1 MQHDNKSF
9 QSKLVSGDS
18 IWIVGAT
25 GSGKTACL
33 IEQFEAWAETPRTW
47 QLQPTCLVFSAIGD
61 NRLTL
66 LDRISTATQARYPFD
81 AVTPIGFFQ
90 SEVLLFWPLLM
101 QQLGCQSQFPLRLRP
116 ETEQALAT
124 WLWQPAIASG
134 RLHQTGVNDYF
145 IVRRTLDLLQLA
157 AASGTPH
164 EQLPLIL
171 QEGFTDQVGP
181 PELWDCMGEVL
192 EHWWQWCLERGL
204 LTYGILTELYW
215 RYLLPQPTYQQHLQ
229 QRYRAVLV
237 DDVDE
242 YPAAARLLFEFFLD
256 QQIPIAFTFN
266 PVGAI
271 RLGLG
276 ADPSH
281 LAQLAQR
288 CRVES
293 LPSMSDQNLGTAWG
307 QTVVDCI
314 HNPLLLPELPHVIQ
328 VIQTVSKA
336 QLLRQTAE
344 TIATAIQSG
353 RVEPQEIAVVS
364 PNLDSITRYTL
375 QEILASQGIPLIS
388 LNAQQPLI
396 SSPLV
401 RALLTL
407 LALVYP
413 DLGYLVDRESVAE
426 MLVILSQ
433 AKMDPVRAGLLTD
446 YCFVP
451 NRTTPCLLPITQF
464 PRWDRLGHQASQ
476 AYSNLLQWL
485 DVQRNQQQQ
494 HLLSNPV
501 VLLDRAIQ
509 RFLAGGSELSYDKLT
524 ILRELME
531 TAQHYWEVEAR
542 LQQFERSE
550 QSVTTTVGQFIQLLR
565 DGTITADP
573 YPVRPAGK
581 ASQSVTL
588 ASIYQYRRARC
599 HHRWQFWFDAGSAFW
614 ATGGRTL
621 FGAPLLLRDRPN
633 RVWTATDELAANQ
646 DYLEREVIDLL
657 SRVTERVYL
666 CHCDLAVNG
675 QEQSGAL
682 MPLINAALPASEGA
696 LSDPGLHQP
705 QQRL

>member
-9 QSKLVSGDS
+9 QPRLVSDDS
-18 IWIVGAT
+18 IWIVGIT
-25 GSGKTACL
+25 GSGKTARL

-47 QLQPTCLVFSAIGD
+47 QPQPGCLVFSAIGD

-81 AVTPIGFFQ
+81 AATPIGFFQ
-90 SEVLLFWPLLM
+90 SEVMLFWPLLM
-101 QQLGCQSQFPLRLRP
+101 QQLGCQSQLPLRLRP

-124 WLWQPAIASG
+124 WLWQPDIQSG

-157 AASGTPH
+157 AVSGTPH

-171 QEGFTDQVGP
+171 QQGFTDQEGS
-181 PELWDCMGEVL
+181 PELWTCMGEVL
-192 EHWWQWCLERGL
+192 ERWWQWCLERGL

-215 RYLLPQPTYQQHLQ
+215 RYLLPHPTYQQHLK

-266 PVGAI
+266 PIGAI
-271 RLGLG
+271 RVGLG
-276 ADPSH
+276 ADPNY
-281 LAQLAQR
+281 LAELAQR

-293 LPSMSDQNLGTAWG
+293 LPDKPEQNLGTTWG

-314 HNPLLLPELPHVIQ
+314 RDPLLLPELPNLIQ

-344 TIATAIQSG
+344 TIATAVQSG
-353 RVEPQEIAVVS
+353 LVKPQEIAVVS

-375 QEILASQGIPLIS
+375 EEILSSKGIPLIS

-413 DLGYLVDRESVAE
+413 NLGDLVDRESVAE
-426 MLVILSQ
+426 MLVVLSQ
-433 AKMDPVRAGLLTD
+433 EGMDPVRAGLLTD
-446 YCFVP
+446 HCFVP
-451 NRTTPCLLPITQF
+451 HRTAPRLLPITQF

-476 AYSNLLQWL
+476 AYSNFLQWL
-485 DVQRNQQQQ
+485 DVQRSQQQQ
-494 HLLSNPV
+494 HLLPNPV
-501 VLLDRAIQ
+501 VLLDRAVQ

-524 ILRELME
+524 ILQELME

-550 QSVTTTVGQFIQLLR
+550 QAVTTTVAQFIQLLR
-565 DGTITADP
+565 NGTITADP
-573 YPVRPAGK
+573 YPVRPTGK
-581 ASQSVTL
+581 ASQAVTL
-588 ASIYQYRRARC
+588 ASIYQYRRARRY
-599 HHRWQFWFDAGSAFW
+599 HRWQFWFDAGSAFW

-621 FGAPLLLRDRPN
+621 FGAPLLLQNRSN
-633 RVWTATDELAANQ
+633 RVWTVADELAANQ
-646 DYLEREVIDLL
+646 EYLEREVLDLL
-657 SRVTERVYL
+657 SRATERVYL

-675 QEQSGAL
+675 QEQSGVL
-682 MPLINAALPASEGA
+682 MPLVNAAFPVSEGV
-696 LSDPGLHQP
+696 LSDPG
-705 QQRL
+705 